1 MAVLTGN
8 LASRRGTVAVERR
21 EWGKVDRSDSDLSGR
36 VDRVPGDRGPAAQV
50 DGAEMPRVS
59 GSAPAR
65 ERQNSG
71 RMGVRLADG
80 SEADYRAAHY
90 LARETH

>member
-8 LASRRGTVAVERR
+8 RASRRGTVAVERR

-50 DGAEMPRVS
+50 SGAAADAGSPGRLAETMQVS
-59 GSAPAR
+59 GSLV
-65 ERQNSG
+65 
-71 RMGVRLADG
+71 VRLPDEPDADLRITTDF
-80 SEADYRAAHY
+80 A
-90 LARETH
+90 